1 MKLTYYAVRRSKKDS
16 WMQLTL
22 AAQGDMLKIDSRL
35 DGFVEIVERAA
46 EAARDNDVPLSRI
59 TQANL
64 RALEIE
70 DY

>member
-1 MKLTYYAVRRSKKDS
+1 MT

-22 AAQGDMLKIDSRL
+22 ASQGDTLKIDSRL